1 MNKKDISS
9 LMEAYT
15 EIALDKEPLSE
26 PASPCSSEPEVNHS
40 GPEEVK
46 MSSNYADLK
55 DLGREQQKM
64 ALSNLHSL
72 RAHAYEILTVLE
84 NGVMIEPWMDEKIS
98 IATDYII
105 TVADSIMYRK

>member
-9 LMEAYT
+9 LVEAYT
-15 EIALDKEPLSE
+15 EISLDKEPLSE
-26 PASPCSSEPEVNHS
+26 PSPCASEPEVKHS
-40 GPEEVK
+40 EPEEVK
-46 MSSNYADLK
+46 LSSNYADLK
-55 DLGREQQKM
+55 DLSREQQKM

>member
-1 MNKKDISS
+1 MNRKDINS
-9 LMEAYT
+9 LVEAYT
-15 EIALDKEPLSE
+15 EIALDKEAL
-26 PASPCSSEPEVNHS
+26 PAPEISHSEPEMS
-40 GPEEVK
+40 QPESEVK
-46 MSSNYADLK
+46 LSSDYSELK
-55 DLGREQQKM
+55 DMGKEQQKM

-84 NGVMIEPWMDEKIS
+84 NGVMIEPWMDEKIG

>member
-1 MNKKDISS
+1 MNKKDINS

-15 EIALDKEPLSE
+15 EIAIDKSPISAPELSH
-26 PASPCSSEPEVNHS
+26 SEPEMNR
-40 GPEEVK
+40 PEPEVK
-46 MSSNYADLK
+46 LSSDYSELK
-55 DLGREQQKM
+55 DMGKEQQKM

-84 NGVMIEPWMDEKIS
+84 NGVMIEPWMDEKIG
-98 IATDYII
+98 IATDYVI

>member
-1 MNKKDISS
+1 MNRKDISS

-15 EIALDKEPLSE
+15 EIAIDKDPISE
-26 PASPCSSEPEVNHS
+26 PEMNHSEPEMNHSEPEV
-40 GPEEVK
+40 K
-46 MSSNYADLK
+46 LSSDYSELK
-55 DLGREQQKM
+55 DMGREQQKM

-84 NGVMIEPWMDEKIS
+84 NGVMIEPWMDEKIG